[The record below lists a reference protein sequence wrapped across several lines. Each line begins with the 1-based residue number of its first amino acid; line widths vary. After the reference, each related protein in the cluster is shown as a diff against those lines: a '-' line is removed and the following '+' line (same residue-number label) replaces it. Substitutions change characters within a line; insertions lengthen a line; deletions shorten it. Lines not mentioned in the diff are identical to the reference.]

1 MTLRAK
7 FCGWLLRR
15 MGWKTIG
22 GPMKEKKAI
31 VLGVPHTSA
40 ADFIISYLFY
50 TQFDKEAHVMIKKEF
65 FFWPVGAFLR
75 DCGCIPVD
83 QSSSV
88 AMVKSLIEYM
98 DSVDEFHLAM
108 APEGTREPVKR
119 GKTGYHLIA
128 KETGATVYMSYFD
141 WKTKHIGI
149 GKPVELTDDAR
160 ADTQRI
166 QALYEEMGLEG
177 KHPEKYITH

>member
-40 ADFIISYLFY
+40 ADFVISYLFY

-65 FFWPVGAFLR
+65 W
-75 DCGCIPVD
+75 
-83 QSSSV
+83 
-88 AMVKSLIEYM
+88 
-98 DSVDEFHLAM
+98 
-108 APEGTREPVKR
+108 
-119 GKTGYHLIA
+119 KTGYHLIA
-128 KETGATVYMSYFD
+128 KEVGCPVYAGFFD
-141 WKTKHIGI
+141 WGRKEVGCGEIF
-149 GKPVELTDDAR
+149 PLTDDAR
-160 ADTQRI
+160 ADTDRL
-166 QALYEEMGLEG
+166 QAHYEKMGLRGKNPEG
-177 KHPEKYITH
+177 FITH